1 MIKTGILST
10 ASIVPRVI
18 EGIRS
23 CEDFEICALAS
34 RDKEKAD
41 VYCSE
46 YGILKSYGSYDELI
60 EDEDIDFVYIPLINS
75 LHYEYARKAIENNK
89 HVLLEKPFTLKAFQ
103 ARELFTL
110 AREHNVFLMESM
122 KTLFMESTVRLKEAA
137 GSGVI
142 GKIHHVRFEKG
153 TIGAFDKGHWMLD
166 KNKGGGAFMGNASY
180 VLALCYF
187 LFGGIDMKAT
197 GKKTVNE
204 SGCDLLY
211 SFLMKVNDISI
222 DTVLSLNVKLAN
234 EMVIYGEK
242 GRIEVKDY
250 WRPWAFTVVSD
261 NGHRE
266 YSFEKGSE
274 FKFMFRHIGECIG
287 NGKIVSD
294 IMTPFMSCEM
304 SEFMEHM
311 VFGQNSSAV
320 QPLRYCKKE
329 MN

>member
-122 KTLFMESTVRLKEAA
+122 KTLFMESTVSWQWRNRQDT
-137 GSGVI
+137 S
-142 GKIHHVRFEKG
+142 
-153 TIGAFDKGHWMLD
+153 
-166 KNKGGGAFMGNASY
+166 
-180 VLALCYF
+180 C
-187 LFGGIDMKAT
+187 
-197 GKKTVNE
+197 
-204 SGCDLLY
+204 
-211 SFLMKVNDISI
+211 SF
-222 DTVLSLNVKLAN
+222 
-234 EMVIYGEK
+234 
-242 GRIEVKDY
+242 
-250 WRPWAFTVVSD
+250 
-261 NGHRE
+261 
-266 YSFEKGSE
+266 
-274 FKFMFRHIGECIG
+274 
-287 NGKIVSD
+287 
-294 IMTPFMSCEM
+294 
-304 SEFMEHM
+304 
-311 VFGQNSSAV
+311 
-320 QPLRYCKKE
+320 
-329 MN
+329 